1 MEYPIQQVP
10 ELLHNGAGD
19 APLKQAMI
27 KQTII
32 KAEKN
37 NEKSVENGDCS
48 AHDCKNLNGNV
59 IEKTADKN
67 EIKKQS
73 SEVLDQTSRM
83 CENDSSSDDK
93 SYEGNVT
100 LTMEPEHSEVPFKAR
115 SENGDA
121 GLSKDDDLHRQSDVD
136 ADDSDI
142 EEDMSKEF
150 KTAYKKSH
158 QPSVLEWT
166 DTQHHD
172 NTIHRLDVFR
182 KSKHF
187 CDLVL
192 QVGGKE
198 IYCHRVVVGGAAR
211 SIFDELSRG
220 EQEVG
225 NLSRIPLDG
234 RNGLLA
240 DAVEILIDYI
250 YTAKL
255 VIPSEL
261 LTAVY
266 KACLQLGVERVTPLC
281 RRYII
286 ADLEPEHCV
295 PMRRLASSVDDME
308 LKQYIDNYIEENF
321 EAVAASNELLNLPRI
336 KIEIVMNHGNG
347 VISMLLTNLREGSI
361 GHTAL
366 AWVRYIIEQRGGR
379 YFEDL
384 TEQVQR
390 IPLDEI
396 NNTPSSASG
405 FHGNNY
411 NRKLSHDEP
420 RDYVYGKTNGAQQKI
435 RLSRSSSIDSISS
448 SDSDDSNS
456 RALCCMDGEWSVI
469 ATTPAQGSDHVIS
482 LCSVGG
488 VLCTLSIRLPN
499 NGLLNGNETNGFATN
514 ATSSVSSASTT
525 TSCSSSVASV
535 SPLGQ
540 LAVAR
545 CAAGVAQLQGK
556 LIVAGGFNQSE
567 CLDTVECF
575 DSSANRWSPMSRMS
589 EKRARFA
596 VAVLRGHLYAVGGS
610 SGSHD
615 HVTVEKFDP
624 TTEQWCHVQSLK
636 SRCSEASVAVLNNLL
651 YCVGGVQ
658 KSTGVVAIKTCQ
670 VYDPSADEW
679 SYKAQM
685 HTGRSSLGV
694 AALGSHLFA
703 VGGSDGWT
711 CLNTAE
717 KYDPVADRWTFTA
730 ALNVQRRGLGM
741 AEHNGALY
749 SVGGF
754 DGTSFLSSVERY
766 NPEEADVWV
775 ILPSPLGVPRNNAGL
790 ASLHGTLYIV
800 GGFSGRHFLSTV
812 EALDDV
818 NGDWTAHDIQSLA
831 TTESE
836 SD

>member
-1 MEYPIQQVP
+1 
-10 ELLHNGAGD
+10 
-19 APLKQAMI
+19 
-27 KQTII
+27 
-32 KAEKN
+32 
-37 NEKSVENGDCS
+37 
-48 AHDCKNLNGNV
+48 
-59 IEKTADKN
+59 
-67 EIKKQS
+67 
-73 SEVLDQTSRM
+73 
-83 CENDSSSDDK
+83 
-93 SYEGNVT
+93 
-100 LTMEPEHSEVPFKAR
+100 
-115 SENGDA
+115 
-121 GLSKDDDLHRQSDVD
+121 
-136 ADDSDI
+136 
-142 EEDMSKEF
+142 MSKEF

-384 TEQVQR
+384 TEQT
-390 IPLDEI
+390 EI
-396 NNTPSSASG
+396 FFYSLVL
-405 FHGNNY
+405 
-411 NRKLSHDEP
+411 KLLELFLPIVFFYSIK
-420 RDYVYGKTNGAQQKI
+420 GKTNGAQQKI

-469 ATTPAQGSDHVIS
+469 ATTPAQGSGYCILDLTFTCIFVYY
-482 LCSVGG
+482 
-488 VLCTLSIRLPN
+488 
-499 NGLLNGNETNGFATN
+499 GNETNGFATN